1 VLFAHVADGS
11 WGSGSVS
18 SVGCTLINGLSAF
31 GVLEGER
38 DFGKG
43 TTVGSASEGGSTWF
57 SSSSDSPCACTSSSS
72 SSSSSP
78 SPPRSSSSVS
88 CSSSSTSRSSS
99 TSERNSSS
107 CCSPCSSSPPL
118 GETSPSSTA
127 SRETST
133 NEDVDEDRLLNE
145 LAAETTCCSSSCS
158 FSPSSSSSES
168 RAARTVAGRG
178 VGDLSNTDFCV
189 AGVDPGSDSGVFGR
203 SFNLELS
210 GDDPAFRNISLKDV
224 PNSAPFPNALE
235 APLNALKALPDAIC
249 ELLGVVLP
257 PKVGVDGEP
266 NAGCPNADTGFDA
279 VPIEL
284 VWPNTEPGVGGT
296 GIFGT
301 DCCPPPKALT
311 V

>member
-1 VLFAHVADGS
+1 VLFARVADGS
-11 WGSGSVS
+11 WGSGLVG

-43 TTVGSASEGGSTWF
+43 MTVGSASEGGSTWF

-72 SSSSSP
+72 SSTSSSSP
-78 SPPRSSSSVS
+78 SPPRSSSS
-88 CSSSSTSRSSS
+88 SSTSRSSS
-99 TSERNSSS
+99 ASERKSSI
-107 CCSPCSSSPPL
+107 CCSPCSSSPPP

-127 SRETST
+127 SCETST

-145 LAAETTCCSSSCS
+145 LAAETTFCSSLYS
-158 FSPSSSSSES
+158 FSPSSSSSEF

-178 VGDLSNTDFCV
+178 VGDLSNADFCV
-189 AGVDPGSDSGVFGR
+189 AGVGPGSDSGVFGR

-224 PNSAPFPNALE
+224 PNSALFPNALE

-249 ELLGVVLP
+249 ELLGVVLL
-257 PKVGVDGEP
+257 PKVDVDGEP

-301 DCCPPPKALT
+301 DGCPPPKALT